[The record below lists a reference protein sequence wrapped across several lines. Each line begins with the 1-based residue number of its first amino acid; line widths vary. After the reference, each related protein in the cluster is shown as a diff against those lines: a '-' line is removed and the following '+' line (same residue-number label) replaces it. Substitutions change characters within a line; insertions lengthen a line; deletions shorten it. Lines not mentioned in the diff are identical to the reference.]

1 VGATLNLGN
10 ANALLCLGFWG
21 TISNY
26 ARDVCQAGRKCG
38 RFGLLLLVSVLL
50 APGAA
55 SAEAADGSG
64 TLALA
69 GLVGI
74 VSPLLGAQE
83 KVALNKLLDGKADFT
98 FPKGKTILLESAK
111 LTCKASNVDIKSH
124 SCDLSFG
131 KQDVALKGRAAQEL
145 YATLIEIGV
154 PPDAGAGSVFEAIG
168 KLDCKIDPNEVI
180 ENAGGGAHC
189 DYAAPN

>member
-1 VGATLNLGN
+1 MRP
-10 ANALLCLGFWG
+10 
-21 TISNY
+21 I
-26 ARDVCQAGRKCG
+26 
-38 RFGLLLLVSVLL
+38 GLLLLVGLLL

-64 TLALA
+64 ALALA

-83 KVALNKLLDGKADFT
+83 KDVLNKLLDGKADFT
-98 FPKGKTILLESAK
+98 FPKGKTILVVAAK

-124 SCDLSFG
+124 SCDLGFG
-131 KQDVALKGRAAQEL
+131 KQDVALKGRAAHEL